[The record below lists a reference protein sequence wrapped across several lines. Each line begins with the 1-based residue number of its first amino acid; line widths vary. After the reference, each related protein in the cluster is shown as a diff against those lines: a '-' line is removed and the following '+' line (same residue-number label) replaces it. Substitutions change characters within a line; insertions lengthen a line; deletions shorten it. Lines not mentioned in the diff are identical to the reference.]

1 MHIAKGLWEH
11 KDRGHLHIKS
21 RCMPQCKLQVAP
33 WPFLH
38 TLDHEEPGKA
48 EEIHPDPSAPGPH
61 DPTPGEAAELPD
73 IVVSRSWA
81 GDWMLQLQRLS
92 T

>member
-1 MHIAKGLWEH
+1 MIRACNSQDAKVE
-11 KDRGHLHIKS
+11 KRRG
-21 RCMPQCKLQVAP
+21 RQRPGVRDCPAQ
-33 WPFLH
+33 
-38 TLDHEEPGKA
+38 PGKA

-61 DPTPGEAAELPD
+61 DPTPGEAVELPD